1 MNQRTLIN
9 ERKASIDK
17 CQAKGGPLNC
27 RYHSGAITDA
37 YGKYM
42 NAYYTGTKEAIEE
55 SGNLNEMLHSLANW
69 YKTNADNQDIYFC
82 NKKANK
88 TEIKQLLKLLSDMSY
103 SATLMSSSLEGESLG
118 QLVTKFNNLIGYDIN
133 NAPNKNEIVLEP
145 NMQEPFMNMPLN
157 IFNAP
162 GRMNKD
168 GSMNYRGLMTEEEQ
182 HEAEEWFKNYVQEK
196 ELKYYK
202 QKNIIDDYQNSLKKH
217 YGVSLIPYDE
227 TTSTLNIVAFDCVF
241 TPPLKEAM
249 SKKDIPIFWET
260 ITARH
265 PSLQKTF
272 YQVMKKRTPK
282 RIIPENITP
291 ENFDDINYFSNE
303 LLNIQAKELESDYE
317 NYVRP
322 LTYLNQE
329 HINPAVSYMAHCYK
343 NYLPTLEERK
353 AFTLKEKSDDPSYD
367 PKILE
372 DLLALTKSTDNPD
385 DVEAVRFFRDPKQT
399 APNIIDMNLHQD
411 SYCLAKHILPKW
423 VNESRDTRFSYSNV
437 KKQIDPAT
445 NNITYTIPVYDE
457 DADSHAPLSSSK
469 RKYVPRGNINVT
481 LSPTGQ
487 ILMDPQDIQAVNQRL
502 RWSMSLR
509 QKHPDIA
516 EKMWKKYSIPILN
529 NGNLILVHNQHITET
544 LNKWGYPP
552 NTKLRL
558 DKGYNGT
565 GFFIPTQEEE

>member
-1 MNQRTLIN
+1 MSQRTLIN

-88 TEIKQLLKLLSDMSY
+88 TKIKQLLKLLSDMSY

-133 NAPNKNEIVLEP
+133 NAPNKNEIILEP

-168 GSMNYRGLMTEEEQ
+168 GSMNYRGFMTEEEQ

-202 QKNIIDDYQNSLKKH
+202 QKTIINDYQNTLEKL

-227 TTSTLNIVAFDCVF
+227 TTSNLNNWAFDCVF
-241 TPPLKEAM
+241 DPPLKKVMNKA
-249 SKKDIPIFWET
+249 DIKNFWEY
-260 ITARH
+260 ITNQH
-265 PSLQKTF
+265 PSLQESF
-272 YQVMKKRTPK
+272 YQTMKK
-282 RIIPENITP
+282 IAPENI
-291 ENFDDINYFSNE
+291 NDINYFSNE
-303 LLNIQAKELESDYE
+303 LLNVQAKELESDYKD
-317 NYVRP
+317 YIRP
-322 LTYLNQE
+322 LTYLNQK

-343 NYLPTLEERK
+343 NYLPI
-353 AFTLKEKSDDPSYD
+353 LKERQDYYFTTEYADSEVGK
-367 PKILE
+367 
-372 DLLALTKSTDNPD
+372 DLLIFTKKTDNPD
-385 DVEAVRFFRDPKQT
+385 DVEAAKLFNDPQLI

-411 SYCLAKHILPKW
+411 TYCIAKHILPKW
-423 VNESRDTRFSYSNV
+423 VHPEKGTLFSYSNV
-437 KKQIDPAT
+437 QKTYDNNT
-445 NNITYTIPVYDE
+445 GNITYTIPAYEEHPSLTKQDK
-457 DADSHAPLSSSK
+457 SK
-469 RKYVPRGNINVT
+469 RSIYTKGTINT
-481 LSPTGQ
+481 TITKNGE
-487 ILMDPQDIQAVNQRL
+487 ILIQPQDIENINKAKNPKTQAL
-502 RWSMSLR
+502 RNKILA
-509 QKHPDIA
+509 KHPNLAERIWYINSIDIQDNKTHA
-516 EKMWKKYSIPILN
+516 IPT
-529 NGNLILVHNQHITET
+529 HNEHIIEQLQT
-544 LNKWGYPP
+544 LGYPS
-552 NTKLRL
+552 NTMLQLERNPYTNRPVFVPYENNKQ
-558 DKGYNGT
+558 D
-565 GFFIPTQEEE
+565 